1 MIREINGV
9 RYICLSPQNESKFK
23 EAAKMNRKD
32 LRIAESLWRDTHHG
46 PLPGYKPA
54 KKSLKLGTILK
65 VGLLLLAL
73 GILYS
78 QQQSC
83 IAEHGESLLCVD

>member
-1 MIREINGV
+1 
-9 RYICLSPQNESKFK
+9 
-23 EAAKMNRKD
+23 MNRKD
-32 LRIAESLWRDTHHG
+32 LRTNGSIWRKTACYRE
-46 PLPGYKPA
+46 PLLVPNKPR
-54 KKSLKLGTILK
+54 KSLKLGTILK

>member
-1 MIREINGV
+1 
-9 RYICLSPQNESKFK
+9 
-23 EAAKMNRKD
+23 MNCKD
-32 LRIAESLWRDTHHG
+32 LRTNESIWRNTHHG
-46 PLPGYKPA
+46 PLPSYKPA
-54 KKSLKLGTILK
+54 KKSLKLGTIFK